1 MVGGPSSEV
10 GHSCNTALPL
20 GPLSTSTPPHAVLLV
35 LAPACEIS
43 MTVPRPG
50 VERQKGPDLLSM
62 SLRALALSRVSP
74 STSHSA
80 RRNTPFPVETKARWH
95 LLRAV
100 KCSPN
105 TDTCIALPLNSQPN
119 GPKQRLFLKP
129 HDYGKLSYIFWAKK
143 DELQGVGRTD
153 ESQQPTVG
161 SLQCWTR
168 ESS

>member
-1 MVGGPSSEV
+1 MGGSEWEATQVTAMVGGPSSEV

-80 RRNTPFPVETKARWH
+80 RRNTPS
-95 LLRAV
+95 L
-100 KCSPN
+100 
-105 TDTCIALPLNSQPN
+105 
-119 GPKQRLFLKP
+119 LKP
-129 HDYGKLSYIFWAKK
+129 RPGGISYVRSNAAPTQTLALHSLSIHSLMAQSK
-143 DELQGVGRTD
+143 DFSSNPMIM
-153 ESQQPTVG
+153 ES
-161 SLQCWTR
+161 
-168 ESS
+168 